1 MALSRK
7 FLQAMGIEADK
18 IDEIIEAHVETV
30 NSIKNERDTYKAEA
44 DKVPALESKVATLE
58 ANASGNKEDSYKVK
72 YEAIKEEFEEY
83 KKDIDAKASQAKKES
98 AYRELLVNA
107 GIPEKRID
115 AIMRVSDI
123 GSIEFDD
130 DGNTKNSEELTKAI
144 TEEWGDFI
152 PTKSVEGAKMATPPN
167 NTGKPV
173 KTKEEIRAIADPIA
187 RQKAMMENPSLFGL
201 PEAE

>member
-1 MALSRK
+1 MALTRRM
-7 FLQAMGIEADK
+7 LQAMGIESEK
-18 IDEIIEAHVETV
+18 VDEIIEAHVEV
-30 NSIKNERDTYKAEA
+30 VDSIKAERDAYKADAEA
-44 DKVPALESKVATLE
+44 LPGVKSELE
-58 ANASGNKEDSYKVK
+58 ALKASANNNKEDSYKVK

-83 KKDIDAKASQAKKES
+83 KKDIEAKASQSKKES
-98 AYRELLVNA
+98 AYRELLINA

-123 GSIEFDD
+123 GSIEFDE
-130 DGNTKNSEELTKAI
+130 DGNTKNAEELTKAI

-152 PTKSVEGAKMATPPN
+152 PTKSVEGAKMANPPAN
-167 NTGKPV
+167 NGKTT